1 MIIELA
7 HFSLI
12 LSMFMAL
19 VVGILGI
26 SAKAEITHTLKA
38 GSFVIFTLA
47 LLSFLLLINGFLN
60 DDFSVRYIV
69 AHANRHLDTFY
80 KIGAA
85 WGGHEGSLLLWGV
98 LLVAWQSALSLQ
110 SKAIP
115 ERVYTSAIGILSLIA
130 VGFFLFILLTS
141 NPFERLLPPPANGA
155 DLNPLLQDVGLI
167 LHPPLLYIGYV
178 GFAPVFALTIA
189 ALMRGKIDAHWARYL
204 RPWTLMAWVFLTLG
218 IVLGSMWAYAELGW
232 GGWWFWDPVENASL
246 MPWLASTALLH
257 SLAIA
262 EKRGIFKHW
271 TVLMAIATFSLSMLG
286 TFLVRSGILTSVHA
300 FATDPLR
307 GVFILIFLAIITGF
321 ALWIYIHNSPK
332 LYQETHF
339 ALFSRD
345 NALLLNNVF
354 LIVICATVLL
364 GTLFPLLTDV
374 LRLGK
379 FSVGAPY
386 FNRVLTPIWVV
397 LLAILPVGILLRWKK
412 DRAQRIRPIFLWCI
426 PIALISGSLMPFLF
440 GKWKWGV
447 ALVLSLACLVIMVSI
462 WDSVSRFIRQRRLP
476 ASLLGM
482 HLAHLGVA
490 IFTIGTT
497 VVSHYDV
504 TVDRLIYPQKSI
516 DVNDYKITFR
526 QLEGQ
531 KKANYQTL
539 IGHFDVTRNGQF
551 IAHLKAE
558 KRQYT
563 SSEMPMTEAA
573 IARSI
578 REDVYLS
585 MGELRGDN
593 PEKDPWTIRLY
604 IKPLMNW
611 VWAGCLLMALGGI
624 VAATDRRYRR
634 KAIK

>member
-19 VVGILGI
+19 AVGVLGI
-26 SAKAEITHTLKA
+26 RAKEGTAPTLKA
-38 GSFVIFTLA
+38 GSLVVFALA
-47 LLSFLLLINGFLN
+47 LLSFLLLIDGFLN
-60 DDFSVRYIV
+60 DDFSVRYIA

-167 LHPPLLYIGYV
+167 LHPPLLYLGYV
-178 GFAPVFALTIA
+178 GFAPVFALTLA
-189 ALMRGKIDAHWARYL
+189 ALMRGKIDAHWARYI
-204 RPWTLMAWVFLTLG
+204 RPWTLIAWVFLTLG

-257 SLAIA
+257 SLAVA

-286 TFLVRSGILTSVHA
+286 TFLVRSGVLTSVHA

-307 GVFILIFLAIITGF
+307 GVFILVFLAIVTGF
-321 ALWIYIHNSPK
+321 ALWIYLHNIPK

-374 LRLGK
+374 LHLGK

-386 FNRVLTPIWVV
+386 FNRVLTPIWIT

-412 DRAQRIRPIFLWCI
+412 DRLQRIRPIFLWCI
-426 PIALISGSLMPFLF
+426 PIALFSGSLMPLWF
-440 GKWKWGV
+440 GEWKWGV
-447 ALVLSLACLVIMVSI
+447 ALALSLACWVVIVSL
-462 WDSVSRFIRQRRLP
+462 WDIVKRIIQQHRLP

-490 IFTIGTT
+490 VFTIGTT
-497 VVSHYDV
+497 VVSHYEI
-504 TVDRLIYPQKSI
+504 TADRLIYPQKS
-516 DVNDYKITFR
+516 VAVGDYHITFR

-558 KRQYT
+558 KRQYP
-563 SSEMPMTEAA
+563 SNEMPMTEAA

-624 VAATDRRYRR
+624 VAATDHRYRR
-634 KAIK
+634 KATK